1 MDEATRREPSDVGME
16 RFDPWP
22 ESSVHLEWGVIGARQ
37 AAQRGDL
44 VVVVDVLSFSTTL
57 AVAVERGITSI
68 VYSGEEIASMG
79 GLTAAGERLGAR
91 PISSQRRAAPGELSL
106 SPASL
111 LTADRD
117 QRVLFTSFN
126 GALVVSAGQ
135 DAPGVYVIALRNA
148 TAGARLVAAAVR
160 EGLAARV
167 TLIACGEQW
176 TSVAAQDAGF
186 RPSVEDW
193 VGAGYIAAALAKE
206 GLVLSTEARVAI
218 PSPAHLEAIR
228 SSVSA
233 RELLAA
239 GFQKDVDLALE
250 VDVCD
255 VVPVRSDRDPAGRT
269 FVGVEAGTEPRTA
282 RAGPSRPSRP

>member
-1 MDEATRREPSDVGME
+1 MDEATEREPSDGSE
-16 RFDPWP
+16 GFDPWP
-22 ESSVHLEWGVIGARQ
+22 EASVHLEWGAIGARQ
-37 AAQRGDL
+37 AAERGDL
-44 VVVVDVLSFSTTL
+44 VAVVDVLSFSTTL
-57 AVAVERGITSI
+57 AVAAERGLTSI

-79 GLTAAGERLGAR
+79 GLPAAGERLGAR
-91 PISSQRRAAPGELSL
+91 PISRQRRVAPGELSL

-126 GALVVSAGQ
+126 GALVVSASQ
-135 DAPGVYVIALRNA
+135 DAPGVYVVALRNA
-148 TAGARLVAAAVR
+148 TAAARLVAAAVR

-176 TSVAAQDAGF
+176 TSVAPQDAGF

-193 VGAGYIAAALAKE
+193 VGAGHIAAALSRE
-206 GLVLSTEARVAI
+206 GLVLSAEARVAI
-218 PSPAHLEAIR
+218 PSATDLEAIR

-250 VDVCD
+250 VDVSD

-282 RAGPSRPSRP
+282 RARSSRASRP